1 MQCPNCGGKME
12 GDGYT
17 IVRHCERVDAPND
30 VESDAPPIYCSEPLY
45 ESHITT
51 KESHDANDTW
61 IDNACFWN

>member
-30 VESDAPPIYCSEPLY
+30 IEPDAPPIYCSKPLY
-45 ESHITT
+45 ESHIN
-51 KESHDANDTW
+51 KGGSSCLN
-61 IDNACFWN
+61 IDHCEKGS